1 MPNGAKMSEK
11 HAISKRAGIFGFF
24 TLISR
29 ILGLVRD
36 SVIAYYFGTKAAA
49 DAFYVAFRIPNLL
62 RRLLAEGSL
71 TMAFVPV
78 FTEYLKQSREE
89 GKRVADIV
97 FTYLSVLLTLLTL
110 LGIIFAPQ
118 IVKIFAWGFEGSP
131 EKFALTVYLTR
142 IMFPY
147 IFLVSLMAFAMGVLN
162 TLKIFGA
169 PAASPI
175 FLNLGMIAGAAI
187 FSKWFNQPT
196 AGLAVGVIVGGVLQL
211 ALQIPWMMREGML
224 PRFNFDYKHPALKRI
239 GLIMLPSVYG
249 GAVYQINVLVITL
262 LASFLPTGSVSYLW
276 YADRVNEFPLGLFA
290 VAIATATL
298 PTLSEHAA
306 ERDYVQFKDTLGYSL
321 RIAWTESI
329 PSMVGI
335 WVLAEPI
342 VRLLFARGQFG
353 EASVAG
359 TVGALRMFALGIP
372 FITGVRNIVPAFYA
386 LKDAKV
392 PVMCATIAL
401 CANAVL
407 SLVLMKPLLHMG
419 LALSMAIASGMNFV
433 ALVFIFRKRMGIMGG
448 RKLVSSVVRTSIASL
463 TIVAVY
469 FVLKYFAGFFSYVSQ
484 ARNAFEVFTTMIICV
499 IVYLFALKFVAP
511 EEFGHFRAIVVRK
524 IHK

>member
-1 MPNGAKMSEK
+1 MSDHRE
-11 HAISKRAGIFGFF
+11 ISRRAGIFGFF

-29 ILGLVRD
+29 ILGLLRD
-36 SVIAYYFGTKAAA
+36 SVVAYFFGTKAVA

-97 FTYLSVLLTLLTL
+97 FTYLSILLVLITIC
-110 LGIIFAPQ
+110 GVIFAPW
-118 IVKIFAWGFEGSP
+118 IVRAVAYGFGGSP
-131 EKFALTVYLTR
+131 DKFALTVYLTR

-175 FLNLGMIAGAAI
+175 LLNLGIIAGAAI
-187 FSKWFNQPT
+187 LSRFFAEPT
-196 AGLAVGVIVGGVLQL
+196 VGLALGVVIGGIFQL
-211 ALQIPWMMREGML
+211 LLQIPWLKKEGMI
-224 PRFNFDYKHPALKRI
+224 PKFNFNWKHPALKRV

-262 LASFLPTGSVSYLW
+262 LASFLPHGSVSYLW

-290 VAIATATL
+290 VAVATATL

-306 ERDYVQFKDTLGYSL
+306 DNNAQAFKDTLNYGL

-329 PSMVGI
+329 PAMVGI
-335 WVLAEPI
+335 ILLAEPI
-342 VRLLFARGQFG
+342 VRLLFQRGEFSS
-353 EASVAG
+353 ESTKG
-359 TVGALRMFALGIP
+359 TVGALIYFAAGIP

-386 LKDAKV
+386 MKDSRT
-392 PVMCATIAL
+392 PVITATAAL
-401 CANAVL
+401 VVNAVL
-407 SLVLMKPLLHMG
+407 SLILMKVMLHRG
-419 LALSMAIASGMNFV
+419 LALSMAIASAINFV
-433 ALVFIFRKRMGIMGG
+433 LLAYVFRKRMGLIGG
-448 RKLVSSVVRTSIASL
+448 RKLFLSTIRTTVACAGIIAIVSAAKYGLGFFGEISQWTLALQLFSVIIISMLS
-463 TIVAVY
+463 
-469 FVLKYFAGFFSYVSQ
+469 YFA
-484 ARNAFEVFTTMIICV
+484 I
-499 IVYLFALKFVAP
+499 LKVVGP
-511 EEFGHFRAIVVRK
+511 EEFSHFKALIR
-524 IHK
+524 HKER

>member
-1 MPNGAKMSEK
+1 MSEL
-11 HAISKRAGIFGFF
+11 HNISRRAGIFGFF

-36 SVIAYYFGTKAAA
+36 SVVAYFFGTKAAA

-97 FTYLSVLLTLLTL
+97 FTYLSMLLAVITIC
-110 LGIIFAPQ
+110 GIIFAPQ
-118 IVKIFAWGFEGSP
+118 IVRVIAYGFGTAP
-131 EKFALTVYLTR
+131 DKFALTVYLTR

-175 FLNLGMIAGAAI
+175 LLNLGIIAGAAI
-187 FSKWFNQPT
+187 LSRLCGEPT
-196 AGLAVGVIVGGVLQL
+196 AGLAIGVLIGGVFQL
-211 ALQIPWMMREGML
+211 ALQVPWLAREGMI
-224 PRFNFDYKHPALKRI
+224 PRFNFNWRHPALKRI
-239 GLIMLPSVYG
+239 GFIMLPSIYG

-262 LASFLPTGSVSYLW
+262 LASFLPHGSVSYLW

-290 VAIATATL
+290 VAVATASL

-306 ERDYVQFKDTLGYSL
+306 ENNHQAFKDTLNYSL

-329 PSMVGI
+329 PAMVGI
-335 WVLAEPI
+335 LLLAEPI
-342 VRLLFARGQFG
+342 VKLLFERGEFTQ
-353 EASVAG
+353 ASTAG
-359 TVGALRMFALGIP
+359 TVSALRAFAVGIP
-372 FITGVRNIVPAFYA
+372 FITGVRNIVPAYYA
-386 LKDAKV
+386 MKDART
-392 PVMCATIAL
+392 PVLVATVAL
-401 CANAVL
+401 AANALL
-407 SLVLMKPLLHMG
+407 SLILMGQMLHTG
-419 LALSMAIASGMNFV
+419 LALSMAIAAAVNF
-433 ALVFIFRKRMGIMGG
+433 ALLIYIFRKRMGFVGG
-448 RKLVSSVVRTSIASL
+448 QKLAASTIRTSVACIGIIA
-463 TIVAVY
+463 V
-469 FVLKYFAGFFSYVSQ
+469 VLGARYGLGFFGAAGQGTLAVQLFS
-484 ARNAFEVFTTMIICV
+484 V
-499 IVYLFALKFVAP
+499 ILISILIYLLILKLIAP
-511 EEFGHFRAIVVRK
+511 EEFGHFKDLVVRRNP
-524 IHK
+524 H

>member
-1 MPNGAKMSEK
+1 MSDY
-11 HAISKRAGIFGFF
+11 HAISRRAGIFGFF

-36 SVIAYYFGTKAAA
+36 SVVAYFFGTKAVA

-78 FTEYLKQSREE
+78 FTEYLKQSRQE

-97 FTYLSVLLTLLTL
+97 FTYLSILLVLITICGVL
-110 LGIIFAPQ
+110 FAPYVVQ
-118 IVKIFAWGFEGSP
+118 AIAYGFGGAP
-131 EKFALTVYLTR
+131 DKFALTVYLTR

-175 FLNLGMIAGAAI
+175 LLNLGIIAGAAI
-187 FSKWFNQPT
+187 LSRFFAEPT
-196 AGLAVGVIVGGVLQL
+196 VGLALGVIIGGIFQL
-211 ALQIPWMMREGML
+211 LLQIPWLKKEGMI
-224 PRFNFDYKHPALKRI
+224 PKFNFDWKHPALKRV
-239 GLIMLPSVYG
+239 GLIMLPSIYG

-262 LASFLPTGSVSYLW
+262 LASFLPHGSVSYLW

-290 VAIATATL
+290 VAVATASL

-306 ERDYVQFKDTLGYSL
+306 DNNRQAFKDTLNYSL

-329 PSMVGI
+329 PAMVGI
-335 WVLAEPI
+335 ILLAEPI
-342 VRLLFARGQFG
+342 VRLLFQRGEFSS
-353 EASVAG
+353 ESTAG
-359 TVGALRMFALGIP
+359 TVGALIYFAVGIP

-386 LKDAKV
+386 MKDSKT
-392 PVMCATIAL
+392 PVITATAAL
-401 CANAVL
+401 VVNAVL
-407 SLVLMKPLLHMG
+407 SLLLMKIMLHRG
-419 LALSMAIASGMNFV
+419 LALSMAIASAINF
-433 ALVFIFRKRMGIMGG
+433 ALLAYIFRMRMGLIGG
-448 RKLVSSVVRTSIASL
+448 RKLLMSTIRTTIACSGIIA
-463 TIVAVY
+463 IVFAA
-469 FVLKYFAGFFSYVSQ
+469 KYWLGFFGEISQWTLALQVFSVIILSVLSYL
-484 ARNAFEVFTTMIICV
+484 AILR
-499 IVYLFALKFVAP
+499 IVGP
-511 EEFGHFRAIVVRK
+511 EEFSHFKALIRHRG
-524 IHK
+524 